1 MKQFEVY
8 RNIRK
13 RAMIWGLPITMFALM
28 MISIVGSLMVIIFSF
43 SLTVI
48 GGVFVCN
55 TGLYIVLTR
64 ISNNPWLFQFS
75 SVFPGI
81 ISNKK
86 LSLLN
91 YEEN

>member
-13 RAMIWGLPITMFALM
+13 GAMIWGLPITMFALI
-28 MISIVGSLMVIIFSF
+28 MICIVGSLMVIIFSF
-43 SLTVI
+43 SLTMI
-48 GGVFVCN
+48 IGVFICN
-55 TGLYIVLTR
+55 TGLYIILIR
-64 ISNNPWLFQFS
+64 ISSNPRLFQFS

-86 LSLLN
+86 SSLLN

>member
-28 MISIVGSLMVIIFSF
+28 MICVVGSLMVIIFSF
-43 SLTVI
+43 SLTMI
-48 GGVFVCN
+48 IGVFICN
-55 TGLYIVLTR
+55 TCLYIILTR
-64 ISNNPWLFQFS
+64 ISNNPRPFQFS
-75 SVFPGI
+75 SVFPNI

-86 LSLLN
+86 SSLLN

>member
-28 MISIVGSLMVIIFSF
+28 MISIVGSLMVVIFSF
-43 SLTVI
+43 SLTMI
-48 GGVFVCN
+48 IAVFICN
-55 TGLYIVLTR
+55 TGLYIILTR
-64 ISNNPWLFQFS
+64 ISNNPRPFQFS
-75 SVFPGI
+75 SVFPNI

-86 LSLLN
+86 SSLLN